1 MIPSLLPAYG
11 PPQIFSLQRWLPS
24 LILVALLSAIVPVAW
39 AQVDPPAQV
48 ARLSLVEGSVSFSP
62 ADEAINANSG
72 NAWRAAEL
80 NRPLTTGDRLWTGPQ
95 ARSEMHIGSTALRL
109 NEQTSLDILVL
120 NDTTTQLRLAQGS
133 MIMRVRALFQ
143 GQQFEVTTPNLA
155 FVLTQPGDYRLDVNP
170 ATHVTRVVAQ
180 QGGGMLYGNGVAPL
194 VLGSSQQA
202 SFSGTQL
209 TPAAPGAT
217 YQDNFDAWAQD
228 RDRREDQSISA
239 RYIPRETIGYQQL
252 DSYGNW
258 SQDATYGA
266 VWMPHAVPENWAP
279 YRVGH
284 WGWVAPWGWT
294 WIDDAPWGF
303 APFHYGRWA
312 QIGPRWAWVPGQLA
326 PRPVYAPA
334 LVAFIG
340 GGNGNM
346 SWNLSIGGGGAPQP
360 SVGWFPLAPGEA
372 FRPTYAASTRYA
384 SRINNNIVVN
394 NTNITNNTTN
404 NINNVYRYQHLPRA
418 VTMLSRAD
426 FASGQPVRVNA
437 QAMSSTDLARTQV
450 VTDHSALPQ
459 RHELAQRPGQQ
470 QQSIATLPSA
480 ALLNSYPASFGANRM
495 RNEQAAPN
503 ALVNPGF
510 KGHAAPVGASVAATP
525 NVQPPQMP
533 DQQRLQRSQIEQAQ
547 RQQAALQQNEQRQ
560 QQDQARHQRDHQE
573 RQWQE
578 QQQQQQQQQMQ
589 QMQQRAQQV
598 QIKQQEQNQTQDRLA
613 REKGQRLEHEQH
625 EQIKQQA
632 EQRLQ
637 AEKPR
642 QPEAAHTR
650 EPHQKLPMTREQHDQ
665 KPS

>member
-1 MIPSLLPAYG
+1 M
-11 PPQIFSLQRWLPS
+11 
-24 LILVALLSAIVPVAW
+24 LIMVALLSAIVPGAW

-48 ARLSLVEGSVSFSP
+48 ARLSLVEGSVSFAP
-62 ADEAINANSG
+62 ADAALNASSG
-72 NAWRAAEL
+72 DAWRAAEL

-95 ARSEMHIGSTALRL
+95 ARAELHVGSTGLRL
-109 NEQTSLDILVL
+109 SEQTSLDILVL
-120 NDTTTQLRLAQGS
+120 NDAATQLRLAQGS
-133 MIMRVRALFQ
+133 LIMRVRVLFQ
-143 GQQFEVTTPNLA
+143 GQRFEVTTPNLA
-155 FVLTQPGDYRLDVNP
+155 FVLTQSGDYRLDVNP
-170 ATHVTRVVAQ
+170 ATNITRVVAQ

-266 VWMPHAVPENWAP
+266 VWMPHAVSENWAP

-326 PRPVYAPA
+326 PRPIYAPA

-340 GGNGNM
+340 GGNSNM
-346 SWNLSIGGGGAPQP
+346 SWNLSLGSGGAPQP

-372 FRPTYAASTRYA
+372 FRPTYAASPRYA
-384 SRINNNIVVN
+384 SRINNNIVIN
-394 NTNITNNTTN
+394 NTSNINNIT
-404 NINNVYRYQHLPRA
+404 NVYRYQHLPRA
-418 VTMLSRAD
+418 VSMASRAD

-450 VTDHSALPQ
+450 VTDHGALPQ
-459 RHELAQRPGQQ
+459 RHEQAQRPVQQ
-470 QQSIATLPSA
+470 QQQPVATLPPA
-480 ALLNSYPASFGANRM
+480 ALLNANSEPFAANRM
-495 RNEQAAPN
+495 RNEQSAPN
-503 ALVNPGF
+503 PLVNPGF
-510 KGHAAPVGASVAATP
+510 KGHTAPVGASVAAMP
-525 NVQPPQMP
+525 SVQPPIPLLGRASIAAEEQQNLRNKRRP
-533 DQQRLQRSQIEQAQ
+533 ILPIAEPQVLDQQRLQRNQIELAQ
-547 RQQAALQQNEQRQ
+547 RQQALLQNEQRQ
-560 QQDQARHQRDHQE
+560 HDQARQQRDHQE
-573 RQWQE
+573 RQ

-589 QMQQRAQQV
+589 QRAQQAQV
-598 QIKQQEQNQTQDRLA
+598 KQLQEHTQTQERLA
-613 REKGQRLEHEQH
+613 REQGQRQQQEQ
-625 EQIKQQA
+625 QKQQA

-637 AEKPR
+637 TEKTR
-642 QPEAAHTR
+642 QPEAARTR
-650 EPHQKLPMTREQHDQ
+650 EPHQKPPIIREQHDQ